1 MARRHL
7 LQTQQQLPRPPAGV
21 FPFFADAANLERIT
35 PPELQFHIIT
45 PGPIHMQVGTLIEY
59 RLRLFGVPF
68 TWLTRISQWDPP
80 EQFVDEQLYGPYRQ
94 WIHTHHFAPSAGGTL
109 MTDRVVYQ
117 LPFFPLGELA
127 APLVRLQLQRIF
139 AYRRRTI
146 ARLLAAKPGQQR
158 WEAAGNS

>member
-1 MARRHL
+1 MARSHL
-7 LQTQQQLPRPPAGV
+7 LQTQQWLPHPPAAV
-21 FPFFADAANLERIT
+21 FPFFADAFNLERIT
-35 PPELQFHIIT
+35 PPELRFRITT
-45 PGPIHMQVGTLIEY
+45 PGPITMQLGTLIAY

-80 EQFVDEQLYGPYRQ
+80 RQFVDEQLFGPYRQ

-117 LPFFPLGELA
+117 LPFFPFGELA
-127 APLVRLQLQRIF
+127 LPLVRLQLQRIF

-146 ARLLAAKPGQQR
+146 AQLLATEPGQER
-158 WEAAGNS
+158 